1 MLIKMK
7 ISIQAPFQ
15 LHPQQIIDSIIPLVD
30 MAVVAIMHIY
40 EQVDH
45 GVEIKVD
52 QSPLT

>member
-40 EQVDH
+40 MNKLIMALKLRL
-45 GVEIKVD
+45 IKAH
-52 QSPLT
+52 